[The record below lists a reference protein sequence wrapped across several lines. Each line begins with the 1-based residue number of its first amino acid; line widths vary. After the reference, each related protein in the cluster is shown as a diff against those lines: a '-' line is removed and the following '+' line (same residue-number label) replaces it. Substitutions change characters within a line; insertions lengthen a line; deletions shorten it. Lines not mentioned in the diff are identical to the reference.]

1 MEIKWYE
8 LLNKTDI
15 NPLGVIPYGYLQ
27 ERTSLENIPELGQV
41 LVSETEF
48 GKAFDDNVIQEN
60 KALNIWRPN
69 FKNLQDL
76 FGKFETWNGQI
87 DTLTKSEKDT
97 FLRDYSSDLKNDFIT
112 YAKEILPNIE
122 WDKYLVK
129 GKAGDKS
136 SSRGHRL
143 QFSKSITAYRG
154 DTLSLEN
161 LIILLQGFYIERAVR
176 SLLNKG
182 IETQSIDVSPSA
194 DNINYQQNSILHSP
208 LKRSRKKEHNKFQL
222 AGLALTHSTDTEST
236 YLQKY
241 YALLWIQLRPSAEEA
256 FLIEALLNNLV
267 TLTRTPNMQINLL
280 YNFEE
285 TKTCLYNKIQSYIE
299 RISLKGLLI
308 LKFYLDD
315 LVIQKECFEK
325 LWQITIKAIKN
336 PDSKMQLL
344 ISNSPKLNQIISK
357 SPQASLQ
364 YIKEQLNLTEEF
376 NPPEWLKS
384 LYQNIIDSYK
394 FDNVIPKTSDT
405 LSNEDKKFINQN
417 LSIPIKKG
425 KVNQQIILDY
435 LYTRSIKNL
444 IGKTPNIE
452 NHDRLLSFIL
462 IMLSVISKEIFCNS
476 KIIPHINI
484 CHRIFGFE
492 KDINQPH
499 RDSIYTILTRF
510 FKANPK
516 HSSPMKE
523 EDLDPGQLNEIKN
536 IFNQMAQKLLTKGL
550 LEQQIVFQDHM
561 DLIISKI
568 NQDNPNWIRYKN
580 PLQEIVLFF
589 LQEFTQELT
598 NSVLHKHNIF
608 NHLEL
613 NYRLNKAHKIVLI
626 NYSKN
631 LANHWQIHNAK

>member
-1 MEIKWYE
+1 MKWYE
-8 LLNKTDI
+8 LYNRDNI
-15 NPLGVIPYGYLQ
+15 NPLGTIPAGYNNN
-27 ERTSLENIPELGQV
+27 RMDLEKIPELKKI
-41 LVSETEF
+41 LVSEKEF
-48 GKAFDDNVIQEN
+48 HKAFDDNVIQEN

-76 FGKFETWNGQI
+76 FGKFETWDGYIN
-87 DTLTKSEKDT
+87 TLTKSDKDT
-97 FLRDYSSDLKNDFIT
+97 FLKNYTRNLKKDFII

-122 WDKYLVK
+122 WDEYLIQ

-136 SSRGHRL
+136 SNRGQSVQL
-143 QFSKSITAYRG
+143 SKSITAYKG
-154 DTLSLEN
+154 NTVSLNN
-161 LIILLQGFYIERAVR
+161 LIILLQGFYIERAAR

-182 IETQSIDVSPSA
+182 IETDSTDLSSST
-194 DNINYQQNSILHSP
+194 DDINYHQNRLLHSP
-208 LKRSRKKEHNKFQL
+208 SKDHNRFQL
-222 AGLALTHSTDTEST
+222 AGLALTHSTDTEGT

-241 YALLWIQLRPSAEEA
+241 YALLWIQLRPSVDEA
-256 FLIEALLNNLV
+256 SYINEVLNNLLN
-267 TLTRTPNMQINLL
+267 LTRNPDMQINLL
-280 YNFEE
+280 YNFKE
-285 TKTCLYNKIQSYIE
+285 TKTWLYNQIE
-299 RISLKGLLI
+299 SNIKKISLKGLLI

-315 LVIQKECFEK
+315 LVIQKNCFEK
-325 LWQITIKAIKN
+325 LWHITIKAIEN
-336 PDSKMQLL
+336 PDSKIQHLEL
-344 ISNSPKLNQIISK
+344 NLPKLNQIISK

-364 YIKEQLNLTEEF
+364 YIKEQLNLTKEF

-394 FDNVIPKTSDT
+394 FDNATPKTSDI

-435 LYTRSIKNL
+435 LYTLSIKNL
-444 IGKTPNIE
+444 IGKTPDIE

-462 IMLSVISKEIFCNS
+462 IMLSVISQEIFCNS
-476 KIIPHINI
+476 KVIPHINI
-484 CHRIFGFE
+484 CHRIFRFE
-492 KDINQPH
+492 KDKNQPH

-523 EDLDPGQLNEIKN
+523 EDLDLEQLNEIKN
-536 IFNQMAQKLLTKGL
+536 SFNQMAQELLTKGL
-550 LEQQIVFQDHM
+550 LEQQIVFQDYM
-561 DLIISKI
+561 DQIISKI

-589 LQEFTQELT
+589 LKEFTQELT
-598 NSVLHKHNIF
+598 NSVLHKHNLF

-613 NYRLNKAHKIVLI
+613 KYRLNKVHKIVLMCS
-626 NYSKN
+626 SKN
-631 LANHWQIHNAK
+631 LANHWQIQNTK

>member
-1 MEIKWYE
+1 MEIKWYK

-27 ERTSLENIPELGQV
+27 ERTSLENIPELEQV
-41 LVSETEF
+41 LVSEKEF
-48 GKAFDDNVIQEN
+48 SKAFDDNVIQEN

-76 FGKFETWNGQI
+76 FEKFETWDGHI
-87 DTLTKSEKDT
+87 DTLTESEKDT

-136 SSRGHRL
+136 SSRGHRV
-143 QFSKSITAYRG
+143 QSSKSVTAYKG
-154 DTLSLEN
+154 DTLSLDN
-161 LIILLQGFYIERAVR
+161 LIILLQGFYIERAAR

-182 IETQSIDVSPSA
+182 IKTKSIDVSPSA

-208 LKRSRKKEHNKFQL
+208 SKHSRKKDHNKFQL

-285 TKTCLYNKIQSYIE
+285 TKSHLYDQIQSYIE
-299 RISLKGLLI
+299 KISLKGLI
-308 LKFYLDD
+308 ICKFYLDD
-315 LVIQKECFEK
+315 LIIQKDCFEK
-325 LWQITIKAIKN
+325 LWHITIKTMEN
-336 PDSKMQLL
+336 PDSKIQLL
-344 ISNSPKLNQIISK
+344 LSNLSKLDQIISK

-364 YIKEQLNLTEEF
+364 YIKEQLKIAKEF
-376 NPPEWLKS
+376 DPPEWLKT

-394 FDNVIPKTSDT
+394 CDNAIPKTSDT
-405 LSNEDKKFINQN
+405 LSNEEKKFINQN
-417 LSIPIKKG
+417 ISIPIKKG

-435 LYTRSIKNL
+435 LYTLSIKNL

-462 IMLSVISKEIFCNS
+462 IMLSVISQEIFCNS
-476 KIIPHINI
+476 KVIPHINI
-484 CHRIFGFE
+484 CHRIFRFE
-492 KDINQPH
+492 KDKNQPH

-510 FKANPK
+510 FKANPA
-516 HSSPMKE
+516 HSSSMKE
-523 EDLDPGQLNEIKN
+523 EDLDSEQLNEIKN
-536 IFNQMAQKLLTKGL
+536 GFNQTAQKLLTK
-550 LEQQIVFQDHM
+550 EQQIVLQDYM
-561 DLIISKI
+561 DQIISKI

-580 PLQEIVLFF
+580 PIQEIVLFF

-598 NSVLHKHNIF
+598 NSILHKHNIF
-608 NHLEL
+608 KHLDFK
-613 NYRLNKAHKIVLI
+613 YRLNKAHKIVLI
-626 NYSKN
+626 GYSKN
-631 LANHWQIHNAK
+631 LANYWQIQNTK

>member
-1 MEIKWYE
+1 MEIKWYK

-27 ERTSLENIPELGQV
+27 ERTSLENIPELEQV
-41 LVSETEF
+41 LVSEIEF
-48 GKAFDDNVIQEN
+48 HKAFDDNVIQEN

-76 FGKFETWNGQI
+76 FGKFETWDGYIN
-87 DTLTKSEKDT
+87 TLTKSEKDT
-97 FLRDYSSDLKNDFIT
+97 FLRDYTSDLKDDFIT

-122 WDKYLVK
+122 WDEYLVK

-136 SSRGHRL
+136 SNRGHHV
-143 QFSKSITAYRG
+143 QFSKPIEPYKGITI
-154 DTLSLEN
+154 SLTN
-161 LIILLQGFYIERAVR
+161 LIILLQGFYIERAAQ

-182 IETQSIDVSPSA
+182 IETNSIDVSPSA
-194 DNINYQQNSILHSP
+194 GNINYNQNPILHSP
-208 LKRSRKKEHNKFQL
+208 QKSHNRFQL

-256 FLIEALLNNLV
+256 SLIESLLNNLV
-267 TLTRTPNMQINLL
+267 NLTRTPNRQINLL
-280 YNFEE
+280 YNFKE
-285 TKTCLYNKIQSYIE
+285 TKYCLYNQIE
-299 RISLKGLLI
+299 SNIENISLKGLII

-315 LVIQKECFEK
+315 LVIQKDCFEK
-325 LWQITIKAIKN
+325 LWHITMKAIEN
-336 PDSKMQLL
+336 RDSKIQLL
-344 ISNSPKLNQIISK
+344 ELNLPKLDQIISK

-364 YIKEQLNLTEEF
+364 YIKEQLNITEAF
-376 NPPEWLKS
+376 NPPEWLKA

-394 FDNVIPKTSDT
+394 SNNAIPKTLNT
-405 LSNEDKKFINQN
+405 LSNEDKLFINQN
-417 LSIPIKKG
+417 ISIPIKKG

-435 LYTRSIKNL
+435 LYTLSIKNL

-462 IMLSVISKEIFCNS
+462 IMLSVISQEIFCNS
-476 KIIPHINI
+476 KVIPHINI
-484 CHRIFGFE
+484 CHRIFRFE
-492 KDINQPH
+492 KDKNQPH

-523 EDLDPGQLNEIKN
+523 EDLDLEQLNEIKN
-536 IFNQMAQKLLTKGL
+536 SFNQMAQELLTKGL
-550 LEQQIVFQDHM
+550 LEQQIVFQDYM
-561 DLIISKI
+561 DQIISKI

-598 NSVLHKHNIF
+598 SSVLHKHNIF

-613 NYRLNKAHKIVLI
+613 KYRLNKTHKIVLMD
-626 NYSKN
+626 YSKT
-631 LANHWQIHNAK
+631 LADYWQYKNAK

>member
-60 KALNIWRPN
+60 KALNIWRPS

-143 QFSKSITAYRG
+143 QFSKSITAYKG
-154 DTLSLEN
+154 DTLSLDN
-161 LIILLQGFYIERAVR
+161 LIILLQGFYIERAAR

-182 IETQSIDVSPSA
+182 IETDSTDLSSST
-194 DNINYQQNSILHSP
+194 DDINYHQNRLLHSP
-208 LKRSRKKEHNKFQL
+208 SKDHNRFQL
-222 AGLALTHSTDTEST
+222 AGLALTHSTDTESI

-241 YALLWIQLRPSAEEA
+241 YALLWIQLRPSRDEA
-256 FLIEALLNNLV
+256 SYINEVLNNLLN
-267 TLTRTPNMQINLL
+267 LTRSPDMQINLL
-280 YNFEE
+280 YNFKE
-285 TKTCLYNKIQSYIE
+285 TKTWLYNQIE
-299 RISLKGLLI
+299 SNIKKISLKGLLI

-315 LVIQKECFEK
+315 LVIQKDCFEK
-325 LWQITIKAIKN
+325 LWHITIKAIEN
-336 PDSKMQLL
+336 PDSKIQHLEL
-344 ISNSPKLNQIISK
+344 NLPKLNQIISK

-364 YIKEQLNLTEEF
+364 YIKEQLNLTKEF

-394 FDNVIPKTSDT
+394 FDNATPKTSDI

-435 LYTRSIKNL
+435 LYTLSIKNL
-444 IGKTPNIE
+444 IGKTPDIE

-462 IMLSVISKEIFCNS
+462 IMLSVISQEIFCNS
-476 KIIPHINI
+476 KVIPHINI
-484 CHRIFGFE
+484 CHRIFRFE
-492 KDINQPH
+492 KDKNQPH

-516 HSSPMKE
+516 HSIPMKE
-523 EDLDPGQLNEIKN
+523 EDLDLEQLNEIKN
-536 IFNQMAQKLLTKGL
+536 SFNQMAQELLTKGL
-550 LEQQIVFQDHM
+550 LEQQIVFQDYM
-561 DLIISKI
+561 DQIISKI
-568 NQDNPNWIRYKN
+568 NQDNPHWISYKN

-589 LQEFTQELT
+589 LKEFTQELT
-598 NSVLHKHNIF
+598 NSVLHNHNIF
-608 NHLEL
+608 NHLEFK
-613 NYRLNKAHKIVLI
+613 YRLNKAHKIILMD
-626 NYSKN
+626 YSKT
-631 LANHWQIHNAK
+631 LADFWQYKNAQ

>member
-182 IETQSIDVSPSA
+182 IKTKSIDVSPSA

-285 TKTCLYNKIQSYIE
+285 TKSHLYDQIQSYIE
-299 RISLKGLLI
+299 KISLKGLI
-308 LKFYLDD
+308 ICKFYLDD
-315 LVIQKECFEK
+315 LIIQKDCFEK
-325 LWQITIKAIKN
+325 LWQITIKSIEN
-336 PDSKMQLL
+336 PDSKIQLL
-344 ISNSPKLNQIISK
+344 ELNLPKLNQIISK

-364 YIKEQLNLTEEF
+364 YIKEQLNITEEF

-405 LSNEDKKFINQN
+405 LSNEDKKFISQN

-425 KVNQQIILDY
+425 KVNQQIILNY
-435 LYTRSIKNL
+435 LYTLSIKNL

-462 IMLSVISKEIFCNS
+462 IMLSVISQEIFCNS
-476 KIIPHINI
+476 KVIPHINI
-484 CHRIFGFE
+484 CHRIFRFE
-492 KDINQPH
+492 KDKNQPH

-523 EDLDPGQLNEIKN
+523 EDLDLEQLDEIKN
-536 IFNQMAQKLLTKGL
+536 SFNQMAQELLTKGL
-550 LEQQIVFQDHM
+550 LEQQIVFQDYM
-561 DLIISKI
+561 DQIISKI
-568 NQDNPNWIRYKN
+568 NQDNPNWISYKN

-589 LQEFTQELT
+589 LKEFTQELT

-613 NYRLNKAHKIVLI
+613 KYRLNKAHKIVLMD
-626 NYSKN
+626 YSKT
-631 LANHWQIHNAK
+631 LADYWQYKNAK

>member
-1 MEIKWYE
+1 MEIKWYK

-69 FKNLQDL
+69 FKNLQDV
-76 FGKFETWNGQI
+76 FGKFETWNGHI

-136 SSRGHRL
+136 SSRGHRV
-143 QFSKSITAYRG
+143 QSSKSVTAYKG
-154 DTLSLEN
+154 DTLSLDN
-161 LIILLQGFYIERAVR
+161 LIILLQGFYIERAAR
-176 SLLNKG
+176 ALLNKG

-208 LKRSRKKEHNKFQL
+208 SKHSRKKDHNKFQL

-241 YALLWIQLRPSAEEA
+241 YALLWIQLRPSTEEA

-285 TKTCLYNKIQSYIE
+285 TKSHLYDQIQSYIE
-299 RISLKGLLI
+299 KISLKGLI
-308 LKFYLDD
+308 ICKFYLDD
-315 LVIQKECFEK
+315 LIIQKDCFEK
-325 LWQITIKAIKN
+325 LWHITIKTMEN
-336 PDSKMQLL
+336 PDSQIQLL
-344 ISNSPKLNQIISK
+344 VSNLPKLNQIISK

-364 YIKEQLNLTEEF
+364 YIKEQLKLTEEF

-384 LYQNIIDSYK
+384 LYQNIIDSYN
-394 FDNVIPKTSDT
+394 FNNVIPKTSDT

-435 LYTRSIKNL
+435 LYTLSIKNL
-444 IGKTPNIE
+444 IGKTPDIE

-462 IMLSVISKEIFCNS
+462 IMLSVISQEIFCNS
-476 KIIPHINI
+476 KVIPHINI
-484 CHRIFGFE
+484 CHRIFEFE

-516 HSSPMKE
+516 HSIPMKE
-523 EDLDPGQLNEIKN
+523 EDFDLEQLNEIKC
-536 IFNQMAQKLLTKGL
+536 K
-550 LEQQIVFQDHM
+550 
-561 DLIISKI
+561 
-568 NQDNPNWIRYKN
+568 
-580 PLQEIVLFF
+580 
-589 LQEFTQELT
+589 
-598 NSVLHKHNIF
+598 
-608 NHLEL
+608 
-613 NYRLNKAHKIVLI
+613 
-626 NYSKN
+626 
-631 LANHWQIHNAK
+631 

>member
-60 KALNIWRPN
+60 KALNIWRPS

-143 QFSKSITAYRG
+143 QFSKSITAYKG
-154 DTLSLEN
+154 DTLSLDN
-161 LIILLQGFYIERAVR
+161 LIILLQGFYIERAAR

-182 IETQSIDVSPSA
+182 IKIQSIDVSPSA
-194 DNINYQQNSILHSP
+194 DNINYQQNPILHSP
-208 LKRSRKKEHNKFQL
+208 LKRSCKKDHNKFQL

-236 YLQKY
+236 YLHKY
-241 YALLWIQLRPSAEEA
+241 YALLWIQLRPSVEEA

-267 TLTRTPNMQINLL
+267 NLTRTPNMQINLL

-285 TKTCLYNKIQSYIE
+285 TKTCLYNKIQSYIK
-299 RISLKGLLI
+299 RISLKGLI
-308 LKFYLDD
+308 ICKFYLDD

-336 PDSKMQLL
+336 PDSKIQLL
-344 ISNSPKLNQIISK
+344 LSNLPKLNQIISK

-405 LSNEDKKFINQN
+405 LSNEDKKFISQN

-425 KVNQQIILDY
+425 KVNQQIILNY
-435 LYTRSIKNL
+435 LYTLSIKNL
-444 IGKTPNIE
+444 IGKTQNIE
-452 NHDRLLSFIL
+452 SHDSLLSFIL
-462 IMLSVISKEIFCNS
+462 IMLSIISKEIFCNS
-476 KIIPHINI
+476 KVIPHINI
-484 CHRIFGFE
+484 CHRIFRFE
-492 KDINQPH
+492 KDKNQPH

-516 HSSPMKE
+516 HSSPIKE
-523 EDLDPGQLNEIKN
+523 EDLDLEQLNEIKN
-536 IFNQMAQKLLTKGL
+536 GFNQMAQKLLTKGL
-550 LEQQIVFQDHM
+550 IEQQIVFQDYK
-561 DLIISKI
+561 DQIISKI
-568 NQDNPNWIRYKN
+568 NQDDPNWISYKN
-580 PLQEIVLFF
+580 PLQEIVIFF

-598 NSVLHKHNIF
+598 NSVLHNHNIF

-613 NYRLNKAHKIVLI
+613 KYRLNEAHKIVLMD
-626 NYSKN
+626 YSKN
-631 LANHWQIHNAK
+631 LSGYWQDKNAK

>member
-1 MEIKWYE
+1 MKWYE
-8 LLNKTDI
+8 LYNRDNI
-15 NPLGVIPYGYLQ
+15 NPLGTIPAGYNNNRMDLVK
-27 ERTSLENIPELGQV
+27 IPELKKI
-41 LVSETEF
+41 LVSEKEF
-48 GKAFDDNVIQEN
+48 HKAFDDNVIQEN

-76 FGKFETWNGQI
+76 FGKFETWDGYIN
-87 DTLTKSEKDT
+87 TLTKSDKDT
-97 FLRDYSSDLKNDFIT
+97 FLKNYTRNLKKDFII

-122 WDKYLVK
+122 WDEYLIQ

-136 SSRGHRL
+136 SNRGQSVQL
-143 QFSKSITAYRG
+143 SKSITAYKG
-154 DTLSLEN
+154 NTVSLNN
-161 LIILLQGFYIERAVR
+161 LIILLQGFYIERAAR

-182 IETQSIDVSPSA
+182 IEPDSTDLSSSTD
-194 DNINYQQNSILHSP
+194 DINYYQNRLLHSP
-208 LKRSRKKEHNKFQL
+208 SKDHNRFQL

-241 YALLWIQLRPSAEEA
+241 YALLWIQLRPSVDEA
-256 FLIEALLNNLV
+256 SYINEVLNNLLN
-267 TLTRTPNMQINLL
+267 LTRNQDMQINLL
-280 YNFEE
+280 YNFKE
-285 TKTCLYNKIQSYIE
+285 TKTWLYNQIE
-299 RISLKGLLI
+299 SNIKKISLKGLLI

-315 LVIQKECFEK
+315 LVIQKDCFEK
-325 LWQITIKAIKN
+325 LWHITIKAIEN
-336 PDSKMQLL
+336 PDSKIQHLEL
-344 ISNSPKLNQIISK
+344 NLPKLNQIISK

-376 NPPEWLKS
+376 NPPEWFKT

-394 FDNVIPKTSDT
+394 FDNAIPKTLNT

-417 LSIPIKKG
+417 ISIPIKKG

-435 LYTRSIKNL
+435 LYTLSIKNL

-462 IMLSVISKEIFCNS
+462 IMLSVISQEIFCNS
-476 KIIPHINI
+476 KVIPHINI
-484 CHRIFGFE
+484 CHRIFRFE
-492 KDINQPH
+492 KDKPQPH

-516 HSSPMKE
+516 HSIPMKE
-523 EDLDPGQLNEIKN
+523 EDLDLEQLNEIKN
-536 IFNQMAQKLLTKGL
+536 SFNQMVQELLTKGL
-550 LEQQIVFQDHM
+550 LEQQIVFQDYM
-561 DLIISKI
+561 DQIISKI
-568 NQDNPNWIRYKN
+568 NQDNPNWISYKN

-589 LQEFTQELT
+589 LKEFTQELT

-613 NYRLNKAHKIVLI
+613 KYRLNKAHKIVLMD
-626 NYSKN
+626 YSKT
-631 LANHWQIHNAK
+631 LVDYWQYKNAK

>member
-76 FGKFETWNGQI
+76 FGKFETWDGHI

-136 SSRGHRL
+136 SSRGHRV
-143 QFSKSITAYRG
+143 QSSKSVTAYKG
-154 DTLSLEN
+154 DTLSLDN
-161 LIILLQGFYIERAVR
+161 LIILLQGFYIERAAR

-182 IETQSIDVSPSA
+182 IAIDLSPSA

-208 LKRSRKKEHNKFQL
+208 SKHSRKKDHNKFQL

-285 TKTCLYNKIQSYIE
+285 TKSHLYDQIQSYIE
-299 RISLKGLLI
+299 KISLKGLI
-308 LKFYLDD
+308 ICKFYLDD
-315 LVIQKECFEK
+315 LIIQKDCFEK
-325 LWQITIKAIKN
+325 LWHITIKTMEN
-336 PDSKMQLL
+336 PDSKIQLL
-344 ISNSPKLNQIISK
+344 LSNLSKLDQIISK

-364 YIKEQLNLTEEF
+364 YIKEHLKIAKEF
-376 NPPEWLKS
+376 DPPEWLKT

-394 FDNVIPKTSDT
+394 CDNAIPKTSDT
-405 LSNEDKKFINQN
+405 LSNEEKKFINQN
-417 LSIPIKKG
+417 ISIPIKKG

-435 LYTRSIKNL
+435 LYTLSIKNL

-462 IMLSVISKEIFCNS
+462 IMLSVISQEIFCNS
-476 KIIPHINI
+476 KVIPHINI
-484 CHRIFGFE
+484 CHRIFRFE
-492 KDINQPH
+492 KDKNQPH

-510 FKANPK
+510 FKANPA
-516 HSSPMKE
+516 HSSSMKE
-523 EDLDPGQLNEIKN
+523 EDLDSEQLNEIKN
-536 IFNQMAQKLLTKGL
+536 GFNQTAQKLLTKGL
-550 LEQQIVFQDHM
+550 LEQQIVLQDYM
-561 DLIISKI
+561 DQIISKI

-580 PLQEIVLFF
+580 PIQEIVLFF

-598 NSVLHKHNIF
+598 NSILHKHNIF

-613 NYRLNKAHKIVLI
+613 KYRLNKAHKIVLI
-626 NYSKN
+626 GYSKN
-631 LANHWQIHNAK
+631 LANYWQIQNTK

>member
-76 FGKFETWNGQI
+76 FGKFETWDGHI

-97 FLRDYSSDLKNDFIT
+97 FLRDYTSDLKNDFIT
-112 YAKEILPNIE
+112 YAKEILPNIR
-122 WDKYLVK
+122 WDEYLVK

-136 SSRGHRL
+136 SCRGHKV
-143 QFSKSITAYRG
+143 QFSKPIEPYKG
-154 DTLSLEN
+154 NTLSLTN
-161 LIILLQGFYIERAVR
+161 LIILLQGFYIERAAQ

-182 IETQSIDVSPSA
+182 IATKSIDVSPSA
-194 DNINYQQNSILHSP
+194 GNINYNQNPILHSP
-208 LKRSRKKEHNKFQL
+208 QKSHKRFQL

-241 YALLWIQLRPSAEEA
+241 YALLWIQLRPSRDEA
-256 FLIEALLNNLV
+256 SYIKEVLNNLLN
-267 TLTRTPNMQINLL
+267 LTRNPDMQMNLL
-280 YNFEE
+280 YNFKE
-285 TKTCLYNKIQSYIE
+285 TKYQLYKQIE
-299 RISLKGLLI
+299 SDIKKISLKGLI
-308 LKFYLDD
+308 ICKFYLDD
-315 LVIQKECFEK
+315 LVIQKDCFEK
-325 LWQITIKAIKN
+325 LWQITIKAIEN
-336 PDSKMQLL
+336 PDSQIQLL
-344 ISNSPKLNQIISK
+344 LSNLPKLNQIISK

-364 YIKEQLNLTEEF
+364 YIKEQLNIIEEF

-394 FDNVIPKTSDT
+394 FDNVISKTSDT

-417 LSIPIKKG
+417 LSIPLKKG

-435 LYTRSIKNL
+435 LYTLSIKNL

-476 KIIPHINI
+476 KVIPHINI
-484 CHRIFGFE
+484 CHRIFRFE
-492 KDINQPH
+492 KDKNQPH

-516 HSSPMKE
+516 HSIPMKE
-523 EDLDPGQLNEIKN
+523 EDLDLEQLNEIKN
-536 IFNQMAQKLLTKGL
+536 SFNQMAQKLLTKGL
-550 LEQQIVFQDHM
+550 LEQQIVFQDYM
-561 DLIISKI
+561 DQIISKI
-568 NQDNPNWIRYKN
+568 NQDNPHWISYKN

-589 LQEFTQELT
+589 LKEFTQELT
-598 NSVLHKHNIF
+598 NGVLHNHNIF
-608 NHLEL
+608 NHLEFK
-613 NYRLNKAHKIVLI
+613 YRLNKAHKIILMD
-626 NYSKN
+626 YSKT
-631 LANHWQIHNAK
+631 LADFWQYKNAQ

>member
-1 MEIKWYE
+1 MEIKWYK

-27 ERTSLENIPELGQV
+27 ERTSLENIPELEQV

-143 QFSKSITAYRG
+143 QFSKSITAYKG
-154 DTLSLEN
+154 DTLSLDN
-161 LIILLQGFYIERAVR
+161 LIILLQGFYIERAAR

-208 LKRSRKKEHNKFQL
+208 LKRSRKKDHNKFQL

-267 TLTRTPNMQINLL
+267 TLTRTPNMQINLS

-285 TKTCLYNKIQSYIE
+285 TKSHLYDQIQSYIE
-299 RISLKGLLI
+299 KISLKGLI
-308 LKFYLDD
+308 ICKFYLDD
-315 LVIQKECFEK
+315 LIIQKDCFEK
-325 LWQITIKAIKN
+325 LWHITIKTMEN
-336 PDSKMQLL
+336 PDSQIQLL
-344 ISNSPKLNQIISK
+344 VSNLPKLNQIISK

-364 YIKEQLNLTEEF
+364 YIKEQLNITEEF

-394 FDNVIPKTSDT
+394 FDNVIPKTSNT
-405 LSNEDKKFINQN
+405 LSNEDKKFISQN

-425 KVNQQIILDY
+425 KVNQQIILNY
-435 LYTRSIKNL
+435 LYTLSIKNL

-476 KIIPHINI
+476 KVIPHINI

-523 EDLDPGQLNEIKN
+523 EDLDSEQLKEIKN
-536 IFNQMAQKLLTKGL
+536 SFNQTARTLLTKGL
-550 LEQQIVFQDHM
+550 LEQQIVFQDYM
-561 DLIISKI
+561 DQIISKI

-598 NSVLHKHNIF
+598 NSVLHKHNIL
-608 NHLEL
+608 NHLEFKEK
-613 NYRLNKAHKIVLI
+613 LNKAHKIVLI
-626 NYSKN
+626 GYSKN
-631 LANHWQIHNAK
+631 LANHWQIQNTK

>member
-1 MEIKWYE
+1 MEIKWYK

-27 ERTSLENIPELGQV
+27 ERTSLENIPELEQV
-41 LVSETEF
+41 LVSEKEF
-48 GKAFDDNVIQEN
+48 SKAFDDNVIQEN

-76 FGKFETWNGQI
+76 FEKFETWDGHI
-87 DTLTKSEKDT
+87 DTLTESEKDT

-136 SSRGHRL
+136 SSRGHRV
-143 QFSKSITAYRG
+143 QSSKSVTAYKG
-154 DTLSLEN
+154 DTLSLDN
-161 LIILLQGFYIERAVR
+161 LIILLQGFYIERAAR

-182 IETQSIDVSPSA
+182 IAIDLSPSA

-208 LKRSRKKEHNKFQL
+208 SKHSRKKDHNKFQL

-285 TKTCLYNKIQSYIE
+285 TKSHLYDQIQSYIE
-299 RISLKGLLI
+299 KISLKGLI
-308 LKFYLDD
+308 ICKFYLDD
-315 LVIQKECFEK
+315 LIIQKDCFEK
-325 LWQITIKAIKN
+325 LWHITIKTMEN
-336 PDSKMQLL
+336 PDSKIQLL
-344 ISNSPKLNQIISK
+344 LSNLSKLDQIISK

-364 YIKEQLNLTEEF
+364 YIKEHLKIAKEF
-376 NPPEWLKS
+376 DPPEWLKT

-394 FDNVIPKTSDT
+394 CDNAIPKTSET
-405 LSNEDKKFINQN
+405 LSNEEKKFINQN
-417 LSIPIKKG
+417 ISIPIKKG

-435 LYTRSIKNL
+435 LYTLSIKNL

-462 IMLSVISKEIFCNS
+462 IMLSVISQEIFCNS
-476 KIIPHINI
+476 KVIPHINI
-484 CHRIFGFE
+484 CHRIFRFE
-492 KDINQPH
+492 KDKNQPH

-510 FKANPK
+510 FKANPA
-516 HSSPMKE
+516 HSSSMKE
-523 EDLDPGQLNEIKN
+523 EDLDSEQLNEIKN
-536 IFNQMAQKLLTKGL
+536 GFNQTAQKLLTKGL
-550 LEQQIVFQDHM
+550 LEQQIVFQDYM
-561 DLIISKI
+561 DQIISKI

-589 LQEFTQELT
+589 LQEFTQEVT
-598 NSVLHKHNIF
+598 NSVLHKHNIL
-608 NHLEL
+608 NHLEFKEK
-613 NYRLNKAHKIVLI
+613 LNKAHKIVLI
-626 NYSKN
+626 GYSKN
-631 LANHWQIHNAK
+631 LANHWQIQNTK